1 MTLEALARLNY
12 KLKMI
17 GSDMT
22 VVMFFITNR
31 PCHSINPDVLNSRAV
46 MEELRK
52 SSEGMGRDVGEK
64 LFNYLS
70 SHSGNSN
77 LPDLNDFINET
88 TKFRIKRTLQSWNTN
103 TLPPVV
109 THNIV
114 DDYKD
119 EILGFVRSAGL
130 INKKDDRVKI
140 VYHPAFISPDNPLFG
155 IENTASSSADATWE
169 YSPATMNRG
178 DIPRARVWQAAFP
191 PSPPIWPDLATT

>member
-1 MTLEALARLNY
+1 
-12 KLKMI
+12 
-17 GSDMT
+17 
-22 VVMFFITNR
+22 
-31 PCHSINPDVLNSRAV
+31 

-155 IENTASSSADATWE
+155 ME
-169 YSPATMNRG
+169 YSEFVRGSHLGVFPSYYEPWGYTPCESLASGVPCRHLRFGRIWRLRRKFHLGRRVARHKSPAQARTGGSTSRPKTCPTSCSG
-178 DIPRARVWQAAFP
+178 SPRPLHANV
-191 PSPPIWPDLATT
+191 